1 MLGAVNAFPP
11 AMPLKTYQDELPT
24 INLTPML
31 DIVFNLIIF
40 FVVGT
45 RFIGA
50 ESKLPVK
57 VPEVSEA
64 GKLSPALEKRVIN
77 VYRDGQISLDDR
89 FLTADQLRQELT
101 AARVQYAGLGV
112 IVRGDAEGS
121 FQSVATVLNA
131 CRQAGISEMG
141 ISVRLPAKG
150 G

>member
-1 MLGAVNAFPP
+1 
-11 AMPLKTYQDELPT
+11 MPLKTYQDELPA

-50 ESKLPVK
+50 ETKLPVK

-64 GKLSPALEKRVIN
+64 GKLQPAPEKRVIN
-77 VYRDGQISLDDR
+77 VYRDGRISLDDR

-101 AARVQYAGLGV
+101 AARGRYAGLGV
-112 IVRGDAEGS
+112 VVRGDAEGT
-121 FQSVATVLNA
+121 FQNVATVLNA